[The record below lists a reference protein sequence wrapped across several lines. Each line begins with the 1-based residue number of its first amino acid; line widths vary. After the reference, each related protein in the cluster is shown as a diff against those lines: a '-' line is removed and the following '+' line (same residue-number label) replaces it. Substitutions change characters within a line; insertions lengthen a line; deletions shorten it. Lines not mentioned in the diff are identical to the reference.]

1 MALKRKAASEA
12 PRNAKR
18 IQRQAGLDG
27 SDPIYEEP
35 HSDADYTSSGEPS
48 HSSDEDDKYE
58 ETPLTPYSP
67 ASSKYP
73 SELKTHLCPFE
84 GCTKAFNRPARLQE
98 HLRSHNNERIFKCT
112 YEGCEKTFLR
122 ASHLNHHIKSAHTSI
137 RDYIC
142 DRPGCGKTFVTG
154 SRLRRH
160 LAAHDGRDKYRCTE
174 YPPCKETFRKHS
186 TLQRHVMMVHLNQKP
201 FPCPHVDPIT
211 GQRCAQAFDTAGHL
225 RAHEAR
231 LHTEKRFSCAECSQ
245 QRQDAR
251 DGLSATETTAEAEVS
266 FPTYALLQAHIRS
279 AHPPR
284 CPNCPIT
291 CSTSRELRRHLEIAH
306 GDVGLEE
313 RKVFPCTVPGC
324 DRSFTK
330 KGNLTVHIR
339 TVHDGE
345 KRFVCGE
352 TDLSSSK
359 KVEGWNGQDGCGKRY
374 GSKLALEEHV
384 RTAHLGFQNAKAERR
399 QRLGLGKSPQGK
411 TKRKPPVPSTLAALT
426 GEGYAEETGR
436 HIPCFVDGC
445 EHRFHRDY
453 DLWVHMS
460 GKHGYSEDD
469 IQNLFTQRALLTQ
482 GGLDFDFDDSFGGIY
497 GLEFDDQHDDD
508 GGQDFFFGD
517 ADPAQ
522 QNEQGNTSTFTTQ
535 NNDYSNEQFDD
546 LNFWNDDTQQG
557 EGDGNPASGE
567 GKRKEEGAVG
577 STMIPNTNNNNDD
590 DDMALID
597 PVLSYMMEG

>member
-1 MALKRKAASEA
+1 MAPKRKAASEA
-12 PRNAKR
+12 SRSAKR
-18 IQRQAGLDG
+18 IRRQAGLDG

-35 HSDADYTSSGEPS
+35 LSDADYTSSNE
-48 HSSDEDDKYE
+48 SSDASDEEDDKYK
-58 ETPLTPYSP
+58 ETPLTPFSP

-98 HLRSHNNERIFKCT
+98 HIRSHNNERIFKCS

-122 ASHLNHHIKSAHTSI
+122 ASHLNHHVKSAHTSI
-137 RDYIC
+137 RDYVC

-154 SRLRRH
+154 TRLRRH

-174 YPPCKETFRKHS
+174 YPPCNETFRKHS

-201 FPCPHVDPIT
+201 FPCPHVDPAT
-211 GQRCAQAFDTAGHL
+211 GQKCPQAFDTAGHL

-231 LHTEKRFSCAECSQ
+231 LHTEKRFTCAECSLQ
-245 QRQDAR
+245 QQQQQNF
-251 DGLSATETTAEAEVS
+251 GHEQSSTTETGAVPEVS

-306 GDVGLEE
+306 GDVSLEE
-313 RKVFPCTVPGC
+313 RKIFPCTVPGC

-359 KVEGWNGQDGCGKRY
+359 KVEGWNGEGCGKRY

-384 RTAHLGFQNAKAERR
+384 RTAHLGYQNAKAERR
-399 QRLGLGKSPQGK
+399 QRLGLGKPSS
-411 TKRKPPVPSTLAALT
+411 TKKRPPVPSTLATLT

-436 HIPCFVDGC
+436 HIPCFVAGC

-460 GKHGYSEDD
+460 GKHGYSEDE
-469 IQNLFTQRALLTQ
+469 IQNLFTHRALTSTTQ
-482 GGLDFDFDDSFGGIY
+482 GVANPFGIY
-497 GLEFDDQHDDD
+497 GLEFDDHDDD
-508 GGQDFFFGD
+508 GHFFGD
-517 ADPAQ
+517 ASAPQHRSAEE
-522 QNEQGNTSTFTTQ
+522 NIMSTTFTTTQ
-535 NNDYSNEQFDD
+535 NNDYPNEHVDG
-546 LNFWNDDTQQG
+546 LNFLNDETQQEDG
-557 EGDGNPASGE
+557 DGPYTASGEREGDG
-567 GKRKEEGAVG
+567 KEKGEGAVG
-577 STMIPNTNNNNDD
+577 STMMIPNNDD
-590 DDMALID
+590 NDMALID
-597 PVLSYMMEG
+597 PVLTYVMEG